1 VPRPKGARDADYE
14 DKRRALLARMT
25 ARLMR
30 REVARPSLRQLAE
43 AAGVTVPT
51 LKHYFGSRSEIVEAI
66 LEEYLRHGHE
76 RLKRVAAAELPFAES
91 MREFAH
97 GLIHGM
103 SAQREVRLGDVFAV
117 SLAEGL
123 LDPDLG
129 PAALKH
135 IVDPSVDALAERL
148 RQHTARGEMIAT
160 DVNAAALMLLSP
172 ILIAVLHQDQLC
184 GARHRPVELARLADE
199 VSAAF
204 VRAYAVHPASAAARS
219 ATVAT

>member
-1 VPRPKGARDADYE
+1 MPRPKGARDADYE
-14 DKRRALLARMT
+14 EKRRLLLARMT

-43 AAGVTVPT
+43 AAEVTVPT

-66 LEEYLRHGHE
+66 LVEYRRHGSE
-76 RLKRVAAAELPFAES
+76 RLARVSASDLPFAES
-91 MREFAH
+91 IREFAH
-97 GLIHGM
+97 GLIFGM
-103 SAQREVRLGDVFAV
+103 RAAREVRLGDVFAV

-123 LDPDLG
+123 LDPEIG
-129 PAALKH
+129 PAALKY
-135 IVDPSVDALAERL
+135 IVDPSVDALAARL
-148 RQHTARGEMIAT
+148 RLHIERGEMVEA

-184 GARHRPVELARLADE
+184 GARHRPVETAALADE

-204 VRAYAVHPASAAARS
+204 VRAYAKPD
-219 ATVAT
+219 